1 MLHEIQINEAQSVL
15 KYYSPFLRLLNN
27 VWDKNI
33 GLLLFFILLFEPLC
47 TSAHL
52 CHLSAVA
59 PAINTETPTASDV
72 TGQNINFWPA
82 VLIHLT
88 EQLFW
93 CKFLQAWRCL
103 RQRWETKKRL
113 HDWNLT
119 GVEVCRIRTP
129 NLSQSTDDKDASVM
143 LTKSWFNALQPGQK
157 YRLFTL
163 SFSTKILLS
172 S

>member
-72 TGQNINFWPA
+72 TGQNINF
-82 VLIHLT
+82 
-88 EQLFW
+88 
-93 CKFLQAWRCL
+93 
-103 RQRWETKKRL
+103 
-113 HDWNLT
+113 
-119 GVEVCRIRTP
+119 
-129 NLSQSTDDKDASVM
+129 
-143 LTKSWFNALQPGQK
+143 
-157 YRLFTL
+157 
-163 SFSTKILLS
+163 
-172 S
+172 